1 MLSISN
7 PDLTDKIYWCLLYDT
22 LNFIWAH
29 IHVLFMA
36 MKTYFYDPSHEIQV
50 WSVSKFHGNFM
61 GHEIEW
67 FMFHDPLNLTS
78 LIPEFSWP

>member
-7 PDLTDKIYWCLLYDT
+7 PDLTDKTYWCLFYGP

-36 MKTYFYDPSHEIQV
+36 MKTYF
-50 WSVSKFHGNFM
+50 
-61 GHEIEW
+61 
-67 FMFHDPLNLTS
+67 HDP
-78 LIPEFSWP
+78 